1 MDMKLSLGGWLAAG
15 LLITLFSGGAI
26 AQSGDVLDIRIGAAA
41 ASDHAPVFVG
51 VEKGIFAK
59 HGLNAKVVL
68 YPTGVEMING
78 LLADAQEVNV
88 MGSIPY
94 LAGVANG
101 LPLVLIG
108 HLQGNA
114 PADNYSTG
122 HGIVAGPNSGIE
134 SVPDLVGKRVGLPRG
149 TGAEGY
155 LIGVMQAEGLS
166 ADKATLINLKPA
178 DLPTALAQGQV
189 DAIAGW
195 EQWPSAAIV
204 KVPGA
209 KRIASGGCPT
219 CYIPAAILT
228 TGSVIQSK
236 PEVLE
241 RFMAAFYEAQQWVR
255 NNYDEAAEINMRWVP
270 GIELDVMKEAIR
282 QTNYDGRLSAN
293 TRESYM
299 SKTIPSLV
307 AAGNVPKPFDPAAA
321 IDPQF
326 YLAVEAQH
334 PEFFADLPPI
344 PEDKRLK

>member
-1 MDMKLSLGGWLAAG
+1 MRKFIIGLAMGAVSLAAVTTG
-15 LLITLFSGGAI
+15 TD
-26 AQSGDVLDIRIGAAA
+26 AQDVLDIRIGAAA
-41 ASDHAPVFVG
+41 ASDHSPAFVG

-59 HGLNAKVVL
+59 HGLNATIVM

-78 LLADAQEVNV
+78 LLANAQEVNI

-114 PADNYSTG
+114 TADNYSTG
-122 HGIVAGPNSGIE
+122 HGIVAGPDSGIS
-134 SVPDLVGKRVGLPRG
+134 SVEDLQGKRIGLPRG

-166 ADKATLINLKPA
+166 ADQATLINLKPA
-178 DLPTALAQGQV
+178 DLPTALAQNQV
-189 DAIAGW
+189 EAIAGW

-204 KVPGA
+204 EVPGSS
-209 KRIASGGCPT
+209 RIAAGGCPT

-228 TGSVIQSK
+228 SQDVVAKK
-236 PEVLE
+236 PEVLK

-270 GIELDVMKEAIR
+270 GIELPVMKEAIR
-282 QTNYDGRLSAN
+282 QTNYDGRISAF

-299 SKTIPSLV
+299 AKTIPSLV
-307 AAGNVPKPFDPAAA
+307 AAGNVPEAFDPGPA

-326 YLAVEAQH
+326 YLAVEAEH
-334 PEFFADLPPI
+334 PEYFSDLPPI
-344 PEDKRLK
+344 PEEKKLN

>member
-1 MDMKLSLGGWLAAG
+1 MKKLLIGLILGLASLGVAG
-15 LLITLFSGGAI
+15 
-26 AQSGDVLDIRIGAAA
+26 AQAQDVIDIKIGAAA
-41 ASDHAPVFVG
+41 ASDHSPVFVG

-59 HGLNAKVVL
+59 HGLNATVVM

-78 LLADAQEVNV
+78 LLAGAQHVNV

-94 LAGVANG
+94 LAGVAND

-114 PADNYSTG
+114 AADNYSTG

-134 SVPDLVGKRVGLPRG
+134 DVEDLVGKRIGLPRG

-166 ADKATLINLKPA
+166 ADQATLINIKPA
-178 DLPTALAQGQV
+178 DLPTALAQNQV

-204 KVPGA
+204 EVPGS
-209 KRIASGGCPT
+209 KRIAAGGCPT

-228 TGSVIQSK
+228 SKQVIADD
-236 PEVLE
+236 PELLK

-270 GIELDVMKEAIR
+270 GIELPVMKEAIR
-282 QTNYDGRLSAN
+282 QTNFDGRMSAF

-299 SKTIPSLV
+299 AKTIPSLV
-307 AAGNVPKPFDPAAA
+307 AAGNVPEAFDPGPA

-326 YLAVEAQH
+326 YLAAEAEH
-334 PEFFADLPPI
+334 PEFFSDLPPI
-344 PEDKRLK
+344 PEDKKLH